1 MHPLFNRHPKV
12 LFGSCLLSLFAAFS
26 LPIAEA
32 KDSAAAPKGP
42 PIFKC
47 GQSDYRIYQS
57 GDKSGRKI
65 TFFVSMPT
73 QKKALPL
80 VLFINGSG
88 CHSAFQKTP
97 NGIVG
102 DYPYDSILK
111 GINNRARLV
120 IVEKP
125 GAKLFSPRLNS
136 TEEFLKEYTLDRWT
150 EANNAALSALRNS
163 PEFDKSKLLVIGH
176 SDGGQVATHLA
187 RSNSAVTHVASL
199 AGGGP
204 TQLFDMSYNASGAE
218 QQKQDS
224 SQQVER
230 VYQTWEKIKAD
241 PHSITKTAWGHPF
254 NRWSSFLA
262 SSSIDDLLH
271 CKTKAYL
278 VHGTA
283 DTSVPVASFDV
294 MRAELTTHGREA
306 KYERIDGANHG
317 MTIGTGRDKREEL
330 PNILAR
336 IIDWY
341 LGK

>member
-12 LFGSCLLSLFAAFS
+12 VFGSCLLSLFAALT
-26 LPIAEA
+26 LPLAEA
-32 KDSAAAPKGP
+32 KDGTAAPKGP
-42 PIFKC
+42 PIFRC
-47 GQSDYRIYQS
+47 GQNDFRIYQS
-57 GDKSGRKI
+57 ADKFGRKI

-73 QKKALPL
+73 QNKPLPL

-88 CHSAFQKTP
+88 GQSAFQKTQ
-97 NGIVG
+97 NGIIG
-102 DYPYDSILK
+102 TYSYDSILK
-111 GINNRARLV
+111 AANGRARLV
-120 IVEKP
+120 VVEKP
-125 GAKLFSPRLNS
+125 GAQLFSQNGRG

-150 EANNAALSALRNS
+150 EANNAAVSALRSS
-163 PEFDKSKLLVIGH
+163 PEFDKSRLLVIGH

-204 TQLFDMSYNASGAE
+204 TQLFDMAYNASGGE
-218 QQKQDS
+218 QQKQDT
-224 SQQVER
+224 SQQVEK

-262 SSSIDDLLH
+262 SSSMDDLMH

-283 DTSVPVASFDV
+283 DLSVPVSSFDV
-294 MRAELTTHGREA
+294 MRAELSTHGRDA
-306 KYERIDGANHG
+306 IYERIDGANHG
-317 MTIGTGRDKREEL
+317 MTIGTGRDKKEEL